1 MYRVIKGFFDMQD
14 DNHWYDKGDVYPRE
28 GSWPTESR
36 FAELAGA
43 KNRQQTALIEEVIE
57 PAKEPVKREKRKK
70 D

>member
-14 DNHWYDKGDVYPRE
+14 DNHWYNKGDVYPRD
-28 GSWPTESR
+28 GAWPTDERIAALS
-36 FAELAGA
+36 GV

-57 PAKEPVKREKRKK
+57 PKKEPVKRVKKK